1 MKHDSS
7 GEDRGGY
14 SDDEMLD
21 IDSNSVATLKTPLL
35 TLAGHTGMYM
45 YMYTYIISTSMH
57 TCNVLV

>member
-35 TLAGHTGMYM
+35 TLAGHTG
-45 YMYTYIISTSMH
+45 IS
-57 TCNVLV
+57 